1 MGRTMK
7 SWLRGALHRRTLLG
21 AGLAG
26 GAGALGFGT
35 RRLAAA
41 LEHGPSV
48 GRTLPPPQNYLC
60 LSDPK
65 NHRMTT
71 VGEVDH
77 ARNGLDP
84 HAILTDWDSGVVST
98 LPDGRRLRQFE
109 ITAVD
114 QEIEIAPGVFF
125 PAWTYNGRVPGP
137 TLRATEGDL
146 IRIRFAN
153 AGNMP
158 HTLHFHG
165 IHSAR
170 MDGVPGAGEPLP
182 GEEFVYEFQAK
193 PFGCHLYHCHSL

>member
-77 ARNGLDP
+77 ARNGFDP
-84 HAILTDWDSGVVST
+84 HAILTDWDAGTVT
-98 LPDGRRLRQFE
+98 TGPDGRRVREWDIVGVDKEVEVAPE
-109 ITAVD
+109 IL
-114 QEIEIAPGVFF
+114 F
-125 PAWTYNGRVPGP
+125 PAWTFNGRIPGP
-137 TLRATEGDL
+137 TFRCTEGERL
-146 IRIRFAN
+146 RINFYNGSRH
-153 AGNMP
+153 P
-158 HTLHFHG
+158 HTMHFH
-165 IHSAR
+165 
-170 MDGVPGAGEPLP
+170 
-182 GEEFVYEFQAK
+182 
-193 PFGCHLYHCHSL
+193 